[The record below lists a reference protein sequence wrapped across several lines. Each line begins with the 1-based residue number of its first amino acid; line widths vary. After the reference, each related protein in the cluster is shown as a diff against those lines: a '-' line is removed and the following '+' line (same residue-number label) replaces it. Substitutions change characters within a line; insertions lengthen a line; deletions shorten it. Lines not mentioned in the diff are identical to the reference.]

1 MEAQGTWV
9 LFYSRVGSVLSQQHR
24 LATSSL
30 SFLSV
35 RRVLSKEKMVRK
47 LATWSHIFS
56 LHARLTKKKE
66 TAHSLSIRNIQ

>member
-9 LFYSRVGSVLSQQHR
+9 LFYSGVGSVLSQQHR

-35 RRVLSKEKMVRK
+35 RGV
-47 LATWSHIFS
+47 
-56 LHARLTKKKE
+56 
-66 TAHSLSIRNIQ
+66 

>member
-9 LFYSRVGSVLSQQHR
+9 LFYSGVGSVLSQQHR

-35 RRVLSKEKMVRK
+35 RRVLSKKKMVRK
-47 LATWSHIFS
+47 IGHGHGHGHIFFRYT
-56 LHARLTKKKE
+56 LG
-66 TAHSLSIRNIQ
+66 

>member
-9 LFYSRVGSVLSQQHR
+9 LFYSGVGSVLSQQHR

-35 RRVLSKEKMVRK
+35 RRVLSKLKNGVKIGHVVTYFFATRSANKEKRDCP
-47 LATWSHIFS
+47 
-56 LHARLTKKKE
+56 
-66 TAHSLSIRNIQ
+66 

>member
-9 LFYSRVGSVLSQQHR
+9 LFYSGVGSVLSQQHR

-35 RRVLSKEKMVRK
+35 RRVLSKKKMVRK
-47 LATWSHIFS
+47 LAMAMAMDLVTYFFATHS
-56 LHARLTKKKE
+56 ANKE
-66 TAHSLSIRNIQ
+66 KRDCP